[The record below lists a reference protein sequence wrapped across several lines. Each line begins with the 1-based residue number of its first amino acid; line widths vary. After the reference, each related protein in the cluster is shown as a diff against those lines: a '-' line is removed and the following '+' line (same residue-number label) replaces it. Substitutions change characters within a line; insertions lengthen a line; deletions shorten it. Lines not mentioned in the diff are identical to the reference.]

1 MKNPMRIAVLFL
13 VSGAFVAGC
22 ASGRG
27 GPQTTMQGGESTPGM
42 VELDSGRVLGNELKM
57 RHLNQTRRSGFLVA
71 QFDLHNERGSSLA
84 FEWSVEW
91 FDQHGMK
98 INTSESWRPVVI
110 GGRGF
115 QTLQITAPTMEAE
128 EWRLKFQKP
137 NPVR

>member
-1 MKNPMRIAVLFL
+1 MKTPKTLAASFL
-13 VSGAFVAGC
+13 AFGALVAGC

-42 VELDSGRVLGNELKM
+42 VELDSGVTLGHELKM
-57 RHLNQTRRSGFLVA
+57 LNLNQTRRSGFLVA
-71 QFDLHNERGSSLA
+71 QFDLHNQRGSSLA
-84 FEWSVEW
+84 LEWSVDW

-98 INTSESWRPVVI
+98 IVTNENWRPLVI
-110 GGRGF
+110 GGRGYE
-115 QTLQITAPTMEAE
+115 TLQITAPTPEAE